1 LIRQNIAAV
10 DEQKTSEQPGRP
22 NLFQVIGSVLAA
34 GFGVQ
39 SEKNRQRDFAGGS
52 VGTFIVVGI
61 IATILFVVTLYML
74 VKLVIGVA
82 SA

>member
-1 LIRQNIAAV
+1 V
-10 DEQKTSEQPGRP
+10 DEHKTTEQPGRP

-39 SEKNRQRDFAGGS
+39 SEKNRERDFAGGS
-52 VGTFIVVGI
+52 AGTFVVVGI
-61 IATILFVVTLYML
+61 IATILFVVTLYLL
-74 VKLVIGVA
+74 VKLVIGTA

>member
-1 LIRQNIAAV
+1 M
-10 DEQKTSEQPGRP
+10 
-22 NLFQVIGSVLAA
+22 LAA